1 MSAKEPR
8 LVPLRPEQLDDA
20 QRRLLDA
27 VLASPRGQGGAR
39 RMIQR
44 EDGTLTGPFD
54 AWLRSPVLG
63 EHLERVG
70 MALRTDTVLPV
81 AARETAVLVVARA
94 WSADFEWWVHGIV
107 ARAVGVPEAA
117 IEAIGQG
124 RRPHF
129 DDPATQA
136 AHDVAHELVAHRRLD
151 DDTLERA
158 RTELGER
165 ALVEVVA
172 LVGFYQLVSGI
183 LESFHPPGPSGDLP
197 VVGVPS
203 VTPRAGF
210 DLYEAASTTR
220 AVRRLRPD
228 PISEPVLQRV
238 LRAATW
244 APSGGNLQPWHVIVV
259 RDPTRKKGLAGLYHG
274 LWSDYAAQ
282 RRALLAKLPD
292 ALRAPAERA
301 LGAGD
306 HLAAHLH
313 EAPVVAT
320 FCFHPERLT
329 ITDAEL
335 GRPSVVGGASLYPAV
350 QNLLLAC
357 RAEGLG
363 CVLTTLLCSREK
375 EVRELLEIPEPWATC
390 AFVPIGWPVASGH
403 GPLSRRPVEQV
414 VFADRFGE
422 PLFASEESPV
432 IEPYPFGAR

>member
-1 MSAKEPR
+1 MSAVDPR
-8 LVPLRPEQLDDA
+8 LVPLRPEQLDEA
-20 QRRLLDA
+20 QRRLYEG

-39 RMIQR
+39 RLIQR
-44 EDGTLTGPFD
+44 EDGSLTGPFD

-70 MALRTDTVLPV
+70 MALRTDTVLPG

-94 WSADFEWWVHGIV
+94 WGADFEWWVHGLV
-107 ARAVGVPEAA
+107 ARREGVPEAA
-117 IEAIGQG
+117 IEAIGHG
-124 RRPHF
+124 RRPRF
-129 DDPATQA
+129 EDAACQA
-136 AHDVAHELVAHRRLD
+136 AHDVAHELVARRRLD
-151 DDTLERA
+151 SSTLERA
-158 RTELGER
+158 RDVLGER
-165 ALVEVVA
+165 ALVEVIT

-183 LESFHPPGPSGDLP
+183 LESFHPPGPSAELP

-203 VTPRAGF
+203 SAARAGL

-228 PISEPVLQRV
+228 PIPEPVLRRV
-238 LRAATW
+238 LQAATW
-244 APSGGNLQPWHVIVV
+244 APSGGNLQPWHVIAV
-259 RDPTRKKGLAGLYHG
+259 RDPARKKGLAELYRK
-274 LWSDYAAQ
+274 LWSDYAPQ

-292 ALRAPAERA
+292 AVRSPAEKA
-301 LGAGD
+301 LDSGD
-306 HLAAHLH
+306 HLARHLQD
-313 EAPVVAT
+313 APVIAT

-363 CVLTTLLCSREK
+363 SVLTTLLCGREK
-375 EVRELLEIPEPWATC
+375 QVRELLEIPEPWATC
-390 AFVPIGWPVASGH
+390 AFVPIGWPAGSGH

-414 VFADRFGE
+414 AFADRFGE
-422 PLFASEESPV
+422 PLFA
-432 IEPYPFGAR
+432 GAEANTR

>member
-1 MSAKEPR
+1 VSATEPR
-8 LVPLRPEQLDDA
+8 LVPLRPEQLDA
-20 QRRLLDA
+20 GQRRLYDA

-39 RMIQR
+39 RFIQR
-44 EDGTLTGPFD
+44 QDGTLTGPFD

-70 MALRTDTVLPV
+70 MALRTDTVLPA

-94 WSADFEWWVHGIV
+94 WGADFEWWVHGLV
-107 ARAVGVPEAA
+107 ARREGVPEAA
-117 IEAIGQG
+117 IDAIGHG
-124 RRPHF
+124 RRPRF
-129 DDPATQA
+129 EDAACQA
-136 AHDVAHELVAHRRLD
+136 AHDVAHELVERRSLD
-151 DDTLERA
+151 SATLERA
-158 RTELGER
+158 REALGER
-165 ALVEVVA
+165 ALVEVA
-172 LVGFYQLVSGI
+172 TLVGFYQLVSGI
-183 LESFHPPGPSGDLP
+183 LESFHPPGPSAELP

-203 VTPRAGF
+203 PSSRAGI

-228 PISEPVLQRV
+228 PIPEPVLRRV
-238 LRAATW
+238 LQAATW
-244 APSGGNLQPWHVIVV
+244 GPSGGNLQPWHVIAV
-259 RDPTRKKGLAGLYHG
+259 RDPGRRKGLAELYRG
-274 LWSDYAAQ
+274 LWSDYAAP
-282 RRALLAKLPD
+282 RRALLARLPE
-292 ALRAPAERA
+292 AMRTPAEKA
-301 LGAGD
+301 LASGD

-375 EVRELLEIPEPWATC
+375 EVRQLLEIPEPWATC
-390 AFVPIGWPVASGH
+390 AFVPIGWPLGGGH

-414 VFADRFGE
+414 VFADRFGQA
-422 PLFASEESPV
+422 LFASGE
-432 IEPYPFGAR
+432 GTR

>member
-8 LVPLRPEQLDDA
+8 LVPLRPEQLEPA

-39 RMIQR
+39 RMVQR
-44 EDGTLTGPFD
+44 DDGSLTGPFD
-54 AWLRSPVLG
+54 AWLRTPVVG

-70 MALRTDTVLPV
+70 MALRTDTVLPA

-107 ARAVGVPEAA
+107 ARAVGVPDAA
-117 IEAIGQG
+117 IDAIGQG
-124 RRPHF
+124 RRARF
-129 DDPATQA
+129 EDPASQA

-151 DDTLERA
+151 TATLERA
-158 RTELGER
+158 RGVLGER
-165 ALVEVVA
+165 ALVEVVT
-172 LVGFYQLVSGI
+172 LVGFYQLVSGV

-203 VTPRAGF
+203 ETPRAGL

-228 PISEPVLQRV
+228 PIPEPALRRV
-238 LRAATW
+238 LRAASW
-244 APSGGNLQPWHVIVV
+244 APSGGNRQPWHVIAV
-259 RDPTRKKGLAGLYHG
+259 RDPARKKGLAELYRP
-274 LWSDYAAQ
+274 LWSNYAAS
-282 RRALLAKLPD
+282 RRALLATLPE

-306 HLAAHLH
+306 DLAAHLH
-313 EAPVVAT
+313 EAPVIAT
-320 FCFHPERLT
+320 FVFHPEHLT

-335 GRPSVVGGASLYPAV
+335 GRPSVVGGGSLYPAV

-375 EVRELLEIPEPWATC
+375 EVRELLEIPDPWATC
-390 AFVPIGWPVASGH
+390 AFVPIGWPVAGGH
-403 GPLSRRPVEQV
+403 GPISRRPVEQV
-414 VFADRFGE
+414 AFADRFGE
-422 PLFASEESPV
+422 PLFTSEES
-432 IEPYPFGAR
+432 IR